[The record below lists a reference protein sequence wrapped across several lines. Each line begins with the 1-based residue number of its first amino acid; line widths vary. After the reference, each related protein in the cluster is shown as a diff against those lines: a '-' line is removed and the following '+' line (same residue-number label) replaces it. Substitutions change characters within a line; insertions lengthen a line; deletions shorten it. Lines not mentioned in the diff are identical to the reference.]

1 MRKPGETVDLGV
13 LHGGAPRTVAVKLST
28 RSDLEGTGPLTPPA
42 PQRPG
47 AVPARLGVEISDLTP
62 EAERQLGV
70 RGPGALVVA
79 VEPGSPAARAGVQ
92 PGQVI
97 VEVAGHAVRSA
108 RETSAAL
115 REARAKPPVVLR
127 LRGPGKTS
135 AVATVR
141 P

>member
-1 MRKPGETVDLGV
+1 MG
-13 LHGGAPRTVAVKLST
+13 PRLA
-28 RSDLEGTGPLTPPA
+28 
-42 PQRPG
+42 
-47 AVPARLGVEISDLTP
+47 P
-62 EAERQLGV
+62 EAERHLGV

-79 VEPGSPAARAGVQ
+79 VEPGSPAARAGVE

-97 VEVAGHAVRSA
+97 VEVAGHAVRTA
-108 RETSAAL
+108 QETSAAL
-115 REARAKPPVVLR
+115 RAARSQPPVGLR